1 MPTSQETVLRPIG
14 TALGAI
20 IPVRAVREAG
30 VRPGERLHVRA
41 GPGTITLT
49 RRLSDPA
56 AQEAM
61 RLLGPLLGGRVKAVV
76 LFGSYLTRR
85 YKPGRSGIDLFIV
98 VGKRSFRLEKRIH
111 RAFRRSSLP
120 FSLAINEQSELGLVS
135 IMDDVRKGYLLYGT
149 L

>member
-1 MPTSQETVLRPIG
+1 MPTSQETVLRPVG
-14 TALGAI
+14 TSLGAI
-20 IPVRAVREAG
+20 IPIQAVREAG
-30 VRPGERLHVRA
+30 IRPGERLHVRA
-41 GPGTITLT
+41 GPGTVTLT
-49 RRLSDPA
+49 RSLSDPA

-61 RLLGPLLGGRVKAVV
+61 RLLGPFLGGRIKAVA

-85 YKPGRSGIDLFIV
+85 YKPGRSDIDLFVV
-98 VGKRSFRLEKRIH
+98 VGKRTFELEKRIH
-111 RAFRRSSLP
+111 RAFKRSSFP